1 MSSENFHRYDSSS
14 YILPIVVRRYLRS
27 ALGAADAFPDFL
39 NIIINENANFFKFR
53 NFDLTRWISTGIIW
67 RLGNLI
73 EFALIA
79 FALAQKQTD

>member
-1 MSSENFHRYDSSS
+1 MSSENFYWYTSSS
-14 YILPIVVRRYLRS
+14 YILPIGQRRCLRS

-39 NIIINENANFFKFR
+39 NIIINEHANFFKSR

-67 RLGNLI
+67 RRKNLI